1 MEQFKRFSQPKDSQE
16 PQKPLPFSEGRYGF
30 GSQFTLTHRVKGT
43 NYSIGDRFTYISQ
56 TEAVA
61 HDPYIL
67 KIGDG
72 IGEHC
77 FIDPNGRAVV
87 LSADLGVV
95 NTLFEWVEP
104 LPQTVVI
111 TEGEEFVPPPPTPVY
126 ITESQFKE
134 FRKGLATVLSEIA
147 AIVPKVGQ
155 QGLRGERGERGEQ
168 GERGESGYTGWPGD
182 KGEQGVQGEKGEK
195 GDKGDAG
202 EKGEQ
207 GIQGEK
213 GETGAKGERGEKG
226 EKGEKGSSGDR
237 GEVGPRGEQGE
248 KGDKGDRGEA
258 GLRGQDGKDGKDGKD
273 GAEGKAG
280 RVGEKGL
287 KGDKGDRGERGEKGE
302 KGDKGDVGDSGLLTA
317 KFPLVYDAQEK
328 SVSIDEARLDKILKK
343 ILGGGKVSP
352 QDMGWL
358 ASTGGGGKV
367 AVYVNG
373 AKITPDVRTLDFTGA
388 GVTASKVGG
397 KVTVNFT
404 STGGGSSGGVTT
416 VNGLSGAV
424 GITGGT
430 DISVVPV
437 GQTLTINYT
446 GSSVSNAVTSFNGL
460 TGAVQGV
467 SSANGL
473 TGAVSF
479 RAGAG
484 ITLSTSGGGISFA
497 IHYGVTGASSAF
509 TNLNPTNPDR
519 LLIQKSS
526 DGAMYFLTYS
536 TLVAKSSQV
545 GDSLTTSATYTPTNT
560 NFVIQ
565 NTSSGLTQMV
575 SANNVFS
582 SIDGGI
588 YDDATPA

>member
-1 MEQFKRFSQPKDSQE
+1 MEQFKRFSKSKDSQE
-16 PQKPLPFSEGRYGF
+16 PTKPLPFSEGRYGF

-43 NYSIGDRFTYISQ
+43 DYKIGDRFTYISQ

-95 NTLFEWVEP
+95 NTLFELVEP
-104 LPQTVVI
+104 LPKTVVI
-111 TEGEEFVPPPPTPVY
+111 TEGEEFVPSPPPPVY

-213 GETGAKGERGEKG
+213 GETGAKGERGERG

-287 KGDKGDRGERGEKGE
+287 KGDKGDKGERGE

-397 KVTVNFT
+397 KVTINFT
-404 STGGGSSGGVTT
+404 STGG
-416 VNGLSGAV
+416 
-424 GITGGT
+424 
-430 DISVVPV
+430 
-437 GQTLTINYT
+437 
-446 GSSVSNAVTSFNGL
+446 
-460 TGAVQGV
+460 
-467 SSANGL
+467 
-473 TGAVSF
+473 
-479 RAGAG
+479 
-484 ITLSTSGGGISFA
+484 SGGGTNFYYQQDAPTLGVTIGSRWMDSDNGQEYVYVNDGNSDQWVQPTVNPFFGPVTYA
-497 IHYGVTGASSAF
+497 TATVTGATYEATAQDYYIGVSYAGTPTIYLPSAPGNGREVVVKDESGNAGAANRYITVRGASGSSETIDNQTSAVL
-509 TNLNPTNPDR
+509 NLNN
-519 LLIQKSS
+519 
-526 DGAMYFLTYS
+526 A
-536 TLVAKSSQV
+536 
-545 GDSLTTSATYTPTNT
+545 
-560 NFVIQ
+560 
-565 NTSSGLTQMV
+565 GLH
-575 SANNVFS
+575 F
-582 SIDGGI
+582 IYRGGWRI
-588 YDDATPA
+588 I

>member
-111 TEGEEFVPPPPTPVY
+111 TEGEEFVPPPPPPVY

-155 QGLRGERGERGEQ
+155 QGLRGERGETGEQ
-168 GERGESGYTGWPGD
+168 GERGESGHTGWPGD

-248 KGDKGDRGEA
+248 KGDKGDRGES
-258 GLRGQDGKDGKDGKD
+258 GLRGQAGKDGKDGKD

-287 KGDKGDRGERGEKGE
+287 KGDKGDRGERGD

-404 STGGGSSGGVTT
+404 STGGGSSGGVAT

-424 GITGGT
+424 FVAGGN
-430 DISVVPV
+430 DISVVPT

-497 IHYGVTGASSAF
+497 IHYGSTAPNSPYPNVSTPVNADRFLIQVSTTGDMRMISYGTLLTKLSQVSD
-509 TNLNPTNPDR
+509 NLNV
-519 LLIQKSS
+519 
-526 DGAMYFLTYS
+526 S
-536 TLVAKSSQV
+536 T
-545 GDSLTTSATYTPTNT
+545 TYTQSNT
-560 NFVIQ
+560 NFVVQ
-565 NTSSGLTQMV
+565 NASSGATQLV

-582 SIDGGI
+582 NIDGGI
-588 YDDATPA
+588 YDNIAQE